1 MTEPKLAAYSEVSDY
16 YDKLW
21 SELDE
26 KKLGGINSRHRFF
39 LRILKKAGLKSNSRV
54 LEIGCGN
61 GTLTD
66 LLQKIY
72 PQEKLPVLTSVLK
85 PLKWQNAGI

>member
-26 KKLGGINSRHRFF
+26 KKLGGINSRHR
-39 LRILKKAGLKSNSRV
+39 L
-54 LEIGCGN
+54 
-61 GTLTD
+61 D